1 MKILPSLEKLREIE
15 AAALAEHLPLME
27 RAGQNAA
34 ALILRRYPGVCRVLV
49 LCGPGNN
56 GGDGLVCA
64 RFLQE
69 SGLDTACWFLQAPDY
84 HGDAAQA
91 YSRWQSSGGSAASM
105 PDFAS
110 YDLVVDALFGIGF
123 SRPLDERSQ
132 TLIRQLNASGKPAVA
147 LDVPSGLNAFSG
159 SCPNVAVRADCTLT
173 FLTDKPGLH
182 TGEGCDH
189 AGRVE
194 LATLGLNAR
203 QLSAALSLTADGELI
218 DSRPDSLARLCRP
231 ANSHKGL
238 FGSVAIFG
246 GASGMLGAP
255 LLAARAALKLGAG
268 KVRLGFLADNHPA
281 LDLLQPELML
291 HSAHE
296 LLNHADKTLLVIGP
310 GLGQED
316 AARDILGQLLPLQ
329 LPLIL
334 DADAL
339 NLLAK
344 SPDLQEPLR
353 QRRMPSIITP
363 HPAEAARLLGCS
375 GRQIQADR
383 IGAAQELARAFNSIV
398 LLKGA
403 GSIICEGSHWR
414 INGSGNAAL
423 SNAGQGDALCSIL
436 AALLAQG
443 IAPFEATSAAAWLHG
458 AAADLWKE
466 RNPLGIGL
474 TASEVI
480 DLARERLNQPGNLT
494 FRN

>member
-1 MKILPSLEKLREIE
+1 MKLLPSLENLREIE
-15 AAALAEHLPLME
+15 AAALAEGLSLME
-27 RAGQNAA
+27 RAGQSAA
-34 ALILRRYPGVCRVLV
+34 ALILRWQPSIHRVLL

-64 RFLQE
+64 RILQDNGFE
-69 SGLDTACWFLQAPDY
+69 PACWFLQTPDY

-91 YSRWQSSGGSAASM
+91 YSRWQAAAGRIASS

-123 SRPLDERSQ
+123 SRPLDDHSQ
-132 TLIRQLNASGKPAVA
+132 ALIRQLNASGKPVLA
-147 LDVPSGLNAFSG
+147 LDVPSGLNAFRG
-159 SCPNVAVRADCTLT
+159 SCTGVAVRADCTLT

-189 AGRVE
+189 AGRIE
-194 LATLGLNAR
+194 LATLGLNAH
-203 QLSAALSLTADGELI
+203 QLTEPLSLTVSGELV
-218 DSRPDSLARLCRP
+218 DSRPPALNALRRK

-246 GASGMLGAP
+246 GAQGMLGAP

-268 KVRLGFLADNHPA
+268 KVRLGFLTENHPA
-281 LDLLQPELML
+281 LDPLQPELML
-291 HSAHE
+291 HSAQD
-296 LLNHADKTLLVIGP
+296 LLDHPDKTLLVIGP
-310 GLGQED
+310 GLGQD
-316 AARDILGQLLPLQ
+316 DTARDLLGKILPIP

-339 NLLAK
+339 NLLTKA
-344 SPDLQEPLR
+344 PELQELIR

-363 HPAEAARLLGCS
+363 HPAEAARLLACS
-375 GRQIQADR
+375 GRQIQSDR
-383 IGAAQELARAFNSIV
+383 IAAAQELARTFNSTV

-423 SNAGQGDALCSIL
+423 SNAGQGDALCGIL

-443 IAPFEATSAAAWLHG
+443 LEPFEATCAAAWLHG
-458 AAADLWKE
+458 TAADIWKE
-466 RNPLGIGL
+466 KHPLGIGL

-480 DLARERLNQPGNLT
+480 ELARAELN
-494 FRN
+494 RAI